1 MFHRFY
7 FPGILVGPYLDFPE
21 YMELINETMFQH
33 AHVKATLKAG
43 HRLPPGRKRAAYTK
57 MIMGLIYLGAFVVL
71 GGKYN
76 YSISLTDEFAKMSLL
91 KRSVGPYVVYQH
103 TYAPLVSLCTS
114 SVVLLNAPNIMPS
127 GL

>member
-7 FPGILVGPYLDFPE
+7 FPRILVGPYLDFPE

-33 AHVKATLKAG
+33 AHVKATLKVG
-43 HRLPPGRKRAAYTK
+43 HRLLAGHKRAAYTK
-57 MIMGLIYLGAFVVL
+57 MIMGLIYLAFVVL

-91 KRSVGPYVVYQH
+91 KRCVGPYVIYQR
-103 TYAPLVSLCTS
+103 SD
-114 SVVLLNAPNIMPS
+114 
-127 GL
+127 

>member
-33 AHVKATLKAG
+33 AHVKDTLKAG
-43 HRLPPGRKRAAYTK
+43 HRLPAGRKRAAYTK
-57 MIMGLIYLGAFVVL
+57 MVMGLIYLGAFVVL

-76 YSISLTDEFAKMSLL
+76 YSISLTDEFAKMPLL
-91 KRSVGPYVVYQH
+91 KRYVR
-103 TYAPLVSLCTS
+103 S
-114 SVVLLNAPNIMPS
+114 
-127 GL
+127 